1 MGRARLELRVS
12 SLVLVRNSTKQLILL
27 LPVRIKTEAQI
38 MLSRLLF
45 AVLLTAVF
53 PASLAAQESYLVAYA
68 GFQATLK
75 KVLPAAPSN
84 GARYK
89 SNRYDRL
96 TPRSLVYGI

>member
-45 AVLLTAVF
+45 AVLLTGGLPGKSRSTGALPGRVRGLSSNLEKGA
-53 PASLAAQESYLVAYA
+53 PGGAI
-68 GFQATLK
+68 K
-75 KVLPAAPSN
+75 WRKVQIKPL
-84 GARYK
+84 
-89 SNRYDRL
+89 
-96 TPRSLVYGI
+96 